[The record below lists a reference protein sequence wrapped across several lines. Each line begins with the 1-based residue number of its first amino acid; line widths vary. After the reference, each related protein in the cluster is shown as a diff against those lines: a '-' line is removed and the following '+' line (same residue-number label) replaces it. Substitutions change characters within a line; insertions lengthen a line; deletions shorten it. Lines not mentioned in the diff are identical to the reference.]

1 VVSFASTTHA
11 AEGTVRQPV
20 RDSLSSL
27 FPAAC
32 LLMPRS
38 GHTPAFRST
47 VRKNARLRLSP
58 DAESWV
64 KRSLAKMSLEEKLGQ
79 LVMLPFHG
87 EFTSLESTEY
97 RELQR
102 AIEQNHVG
110 GFMLS
115 TRVGPFGIER
125 GKPYATAALT
135 NLLQKTA
142 RIPLLFAADFERGTA
157 MRLENGT
164 SFPHAMAVA
173 ATGRP
178 EDAYTVA
185 RITAAE
191 ARAVGVHWIFAP
203 VADVNSNPDNPIINV
218 RSFGEDPRRVAA
230 FVQAYVRGVE
240 DNGGLSTAKHF
251 PGHGDTQIDSHL
263 DLPAIPSDRAHL
275 EAVELPPV
283 RAAFTAGAST
293 AMTGHLAVPGLEPDP
308 GRPATL
314 SQKIITGLLRRE
326 LGFDGLVVTDALDMG
341 SVARHYTP
349 GEAAVQAIL
358 AGADLLLQPPVPDAA
373 LAALAEAARSGRL
386 PLQRIDQAAGRVLR
400 AKARVGLHRNRFVDL
415 DSLPKLL
422 ARAEFG
428 RSADEIADRGVTLL
442 RHTQRI
448 LPLDATRPLK
458 LLLLSIAGDPDAHPG
473 RFLEN
478 EIRWRVD
485 SLETLRFDT
494 RFAPISSLDFS
505 RLGAYDAVIV
515 ALFVRVADRK
525 GSVALPEQ
533 QASAV
538 HRVLASDKPVIVA
551 CFGSPYVIK
560 HYPEAKT
567 WLGIFSNADVAQRA
581 AARAIFGQVPIS
593 GRIPVNVPGVVCI
606 GAGMDLA
613 ANSMQLVPA
622 SRPMCAKLSPV
633 FALLDRAIADRA
645 CPGGV
650 VAVGHEGERFIHAFG
665 RQTYAADSAK
675 VNEKTIYDTASLTKP
690 VVTVTLS
697 AMLSEAGQLDIS
709 APISRY
715 LPEWACGP
723 DGDRRARVTVAHL
736 LAHAAGLPPR
746 RDYFVKLKGRSEI
759 LAHAVAEPLAYDPG
773 AESIYSDIDFI
784 LLGAIV
790 ERLTGRPL
798 DQLAQERI
806 FVPLGMTSTMFRPPK
821 SLRARIAP
829 TERVSGSRK
838 RVVHGQVHD
847 ENASAMGGIAGHAG
861 MFSTGPDLAVFCQ
874 MLLNGGIYAHQRIL
888 RRQTVAEFTSATPL
902 ARNARTLGW
911 NVPTQPSSS
920 GRYFST
926 QSIGHTGFTGTSIWI
941 DPQKELF
948 VVLLTNANR
957 THPDPDDD
965 EIRRVQPAIH
975 NSIVECLGLVA
986 GRDR

>member
-1 VVSFASTTHA
+1 
-11 AEGTVRQPV
+11 
-20 RDSLSSL
+20 
-27 FPAAC
+27 
-32 LLMPRS
+32 MPRS
-38 GHTPAFRST
+38 GHTPPFRST
-47 VRKNARLRLSP
+47 IRKRTRRRLSP

-64 KRSLAKMSLEEKLGQ
+64 KRTLKGMTLEEKLGQ

-102 AIEQNHVG
+102 AIEQNHIG
-110 GFMLS
+110 GFMLG

-125 GKPYATAALT
+125 GKPYATAALI

-178 EDAYTVA
+178 EDAYSA
-185 RITAAE
+185 GRITAAE

-218 RSFGEDPRRVAA
+218 RSFGEDPQQVAL

-240 DNGGLSTAKHF
+240 ENGGLSTAKHF
-251 PGHGDTQIDSHL
+251 PGHGDSRTDSHL
-263 DLPAIPSDRAHL
+263 DLPAISSDRAHL
-275 EAVELPPV
+275 DAVELPPF
-283 RAAFTAGAST
+283 RAAFAAGAST
-293 AMTGHLAVPGLEPDP
+293 AMTGHLAVPALEPEL

-314 SQKIITGLLRRE
+314 SQRIIAGLLRQE

-341 SVARHYTP
+341 GVARHYTP
-349 GEAAVQAIL
+349 AEAAVQAIL

-373 LAALAEAARSGRL
+373 LAALKEAARSGRL
-386 PLQRIDQAAGRVLR
+386 PLERIDQAVGRVLR
-400 AKARVGLHRNRFVDL
+400 AKARVGLHRNKFVDL
-415 DSLPKLL
+415 DALPSLL

-442 RHTQRI
+442 RDAQRI
-448 LPLDATRPLK
+448 LPLDAARPLK

-473 RFLEN
+473 RFFEN

-494 RFAPISSLDFS
+494 RFAPISGLDFAK
-505 RLGAYDAVIV
+505 LGAYDAVIL

-525 GSVALPEQ
+525 GSVALPEE

-538 HRVLASDKPVIVA
+538 HRLLALKQPVIVT

-567 WLGIFSNADVAQRA
+567 WLGIFSNADVAQHA

-593 GRIPVNVPGVVCI
+593 GRIPVGVPGAVCI
-606 GAGMDLA
+606 GAGMVLPANPMKLA
-613 ANSMQLVPA
+613 PA
-622 SRPMCAKLSPV
+622 SADTCAKLAPAY
-633 FALLDRAIADRA
+633 ALLDRAIADRA
-645 CPGGV
+645 YPGGV
-650 VAVGHEGERFIHAFG
+650 LAVGHQGELFIHAFG

-675 VNEKTIYDTASLTKP
+675 VNERTIYDAASLTKP
-690 VVTVTLS
+690 VVTATLS
-697 AMLSEAGQLDIS
+697 AMLSEAGQLDIGS
-709 APISRY
+709 PISRY
-715 LPEWACGP
+715 LPDWACGP
-723 DGDRRARVTVAHL
+723 DGHRRARVTVAHL
-736 LAHAAGLPPR
+736 LAHASGLPAHE
-746 RDYFVKLKGRSEI
+746 DYFVKLKSPTEVLTRA
-759 LAHAVAEPLAYDPG
+759 LAQPLVYEPG
-773 AESIYSDIDFI
+773 SQSIYSDIGYI
-784 LLGAIV
+784 LLGAII
-790 ERLTGRPL
+790 EILTGRPL
-798 DQLAQERI
+798 DELARERI
-806 FVPLGMTSTMFRPPK
+806 FAPLGMTNTMFRPPK
-821 SLRARIAP
+821 SLRARVAP

-838 RVVHGQVHD
+838 RLVHGEVHD

-861 MFSTGPDLAVFCQ
+861 MFSTGPDLAIFCQ

-888 RRQTVAEFTSATPL
+888 RRQTTMEFTWPTPL
-902 ARNARTLGW
+902 AENTRTLGW
-911 NVPTQPSSS
+911 NVPTEPSSS
-920 GRYFST
+920 GRYFSK
-926 QSIGHTGFTGTSIWI
+926 QSIGHTGFTGASIWI
-941 DPQKELF
+941 DPQKALF

-957 THPDPDDD
+957 THANPDDD
-965 EIRRVQPAIH
+965 EIRHVQPAIH
-975 NSIVECLGLVA
+975 NTIVECLGLVP
-986 GRDR
+986 GRNR